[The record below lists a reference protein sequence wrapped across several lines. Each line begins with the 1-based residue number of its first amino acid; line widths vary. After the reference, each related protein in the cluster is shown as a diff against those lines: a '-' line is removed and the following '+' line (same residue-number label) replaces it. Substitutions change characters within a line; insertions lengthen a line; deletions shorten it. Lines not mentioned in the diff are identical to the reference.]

1 MLTLLAIFVSANTV
15 ALKFQSAKALFVFNV
30 SSSMRLLFSA
40 TGMKHYRAAPVPT
53 EINFPRYNMKCSVEN
68 VILRGI
74 VHEVSCFPLHFMHVK
89 SRKFGLL
96 FLRCRVL
103 LLQG

>member
-1 MLTLLAIFVSANTV
+1 MGAFLRIVYIYTTFKVKTSNNILYS
-15 ALKFQSAKALFVFNV
+15 
-30 SSSMRLLFSA
+30 
-40 TGMKHYRAAPVPT
+40 VPKV
-53 EINFPRYNMKCSVEN
+53 IDFPRYNMKCSVEN

-96 FLRCRVL
+96 F
-103 LLQG
+103 

>member
-1 MLTLLAIFVSANTV
+1 MGAFLRIVYIYTTFKVKTSNNILYSVHKVID
-15 ALKFQSAKALFVFNV
+15 
-30 SSSMRLLFSA
+30 
-40 TGMKHYRAAPVPT
+40 
-53 EINFPRYNMKCSVEN
+53 FPRYNMKCSVEN